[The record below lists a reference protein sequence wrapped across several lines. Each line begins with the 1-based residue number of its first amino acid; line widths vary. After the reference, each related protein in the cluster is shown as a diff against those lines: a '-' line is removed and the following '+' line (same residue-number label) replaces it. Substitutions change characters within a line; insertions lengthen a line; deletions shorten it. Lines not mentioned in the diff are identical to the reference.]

1 MTICLSELDWLL
13 FPECYPFRKD
23 HLRDELKI
31 LKDPRIND
39 REVLNAIAFKVRVA
53 GLSMRIRQ
61 PEMRQTIQYIY
72 ENFIGRIYDWH
83 QPYHWRDLKLVLLFF
98 VLFWDAKSIDELEG
112 RVRSPFTIILLKH
125 YKPLVGIK

>member
-23 HLRDELKI
+23 HLREELKI

-53 GLSMRIRQ
+53 ALSKRS
-61 PEMRQTIQYIY
+61 
-72 ENFIGRIYDWH
+72 GRC
-83 QPYHWRDLKLVLLFF
+83 Q
-98 VLFWDAKSIDELEG
+98 
-112 RVRSPFTIILLKH
+112 KH
-125 YKPLVGIK
+125 

>member
-23 HLRDELKI
+23 HLRNELKI

-39 REVLNAIAFKVRVA
+39 REILNAIVSKVRVA

-61 PEMRQTIQYIY
+61 MPKALT
-72 ENFIGRIYDWH
+72 N
-83 QPYHWRDLKLVLLFF
+83 WRV
-98 VLFWDAKSIDELEG
+98 WCA
-112 RVRSPFTIILLKH
+112 ILL
-125 YKPLVGIK
+125 PLHF